1 MNKQRRKEL
10 EKAHELISEAMEI
23 IEEVKE
29 EEYSAF
35 ENLPDSLQQS
45 ERGERMYGYYETM
58 DELSSELEDAT
69 LELEGVIND

>member
-1 MNKQRRKEL
+1 MNKQRRKSL

-45 ERGERMYGYYETM
+45 ERGERMYRYYETM

-69 LELEGVIND
+69 LELEGIIND